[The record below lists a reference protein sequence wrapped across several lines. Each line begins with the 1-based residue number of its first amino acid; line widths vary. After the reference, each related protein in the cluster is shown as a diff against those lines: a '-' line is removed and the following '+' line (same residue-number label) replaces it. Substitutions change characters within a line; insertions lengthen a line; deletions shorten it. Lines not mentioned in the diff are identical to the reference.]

1 MARSQRGSAPANALD
16 IATKGYVDS
25 ILSTLASVFGSWSAR
40 ASDVAL
46 TTSNTWYSGPSISL
60 DAGSYV
66 VIAQLQHWRTA
77 TTAESIFGR
86 LTNGS
91 THYSSGQFYH
101 PSVAGAGG
109 QLILIANVT
118 LASTTTIT
126 AQMTSSAGA
135 STSAI
140 KATLTAN
147 GAGNNASQIVAIRV
161 DGQAQVAGRYS
172 GVNAQTGTT
181 YTPVLGDEN
190 SLVTLTNTAAI
201 TVTLPADADLAF
213 PIGGRIDFAQYGAG
227 QVTFTAGSGATVNS
241 NPTAKLR
248 GQYTAGTAIKVAEN
262 SWFLVGDLAAS

>member
-1 MARSQRGSAPANALD
+1 MLKQLGVAPSGATD
-16 IATKGYVDS
+16 TATKGYVDS
-25 ILSTLASVFGSWSAR
+25 LLGLLTSVFGSWAAR
-40 ASDVAL
+40 TSDVTL
-46 TTSNTWYSGPSISL
+46 NTSNTWYSGPSISL
-60 DAGSYV
+60 GAGSYV

-86 LTNGS
+86 LTDGS

-109 QLILIANVT
+109 QLILIGKIT
-118 LASTTTIT
+118 LVGTATIT

-140 KATLTAN
+140 KAALTAN

-172 GVNAQTGTT
+172 SVNTQTGNT
-181 YTPVLGDEN
+181 YTPVLSDEN
-190 SLVTLTNTAAI
+190 SLVTLTNATAI
-201 TVTLPADADLAF
+201 TVTLPANADLAF

-227 QVTFTAGSGATVNS
+227 QVTFIAGSGATVNS

-248 GQYTAGTAIKVAEN
+248 GQYTAGTAIKVAVD
-262 SWFLVGDLAAS
+262 SWFLVGDLAVS